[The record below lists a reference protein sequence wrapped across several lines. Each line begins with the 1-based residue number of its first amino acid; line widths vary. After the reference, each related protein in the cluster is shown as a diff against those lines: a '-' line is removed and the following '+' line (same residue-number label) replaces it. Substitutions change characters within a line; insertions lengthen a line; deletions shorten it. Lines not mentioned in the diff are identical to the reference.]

1 MKFDIVIFPLPQLF
15 IPRAV
20 GHVPGA
26 TCPLT
31 SANKSVALRILSC
44 TRGAGRPVT
53 RGPAPVTI
61 ASTRGH
67 PRLSSADTAHVARA
81 RGQHAGH
88 DVLVA
93 GAGADDVPGD
103 VCVMDAAGGGAVPG
117 RDNIIISGES

>member
-1 MKFDIVIFPLPQLF
+1 M
-15 IPRAV
+15 
-20 GHVPGA
+20 
-26 TCPLT
+26 
-31 SANKSVALRILSC
+31 
-44 TRGAGRPVT
+44 T

-67 PRLSSADTAHVARA
+67 PRLSSADTAHVAHVARA

-93 GAGADDVPGD
+93 RAGADDVPGD
-103 VCVMDAAGGGAVPG
+103 VCVMDAAGGGAAPG